1 MLKGKMIDIE
11 KIYSGELKIKDITLD
26 VMIADAVARKDKEG
40 LTFLQTESNKRVSR
54 KKKNSEETIE
64 YDNPLNVYRNGYLKR
79 IGYKTKAERGSG
91 VKNQTKKEEARKER
105 EDKFAKAFAEL
116 GDKEK
121 GEVELWRGG

>member
-116 GDKEK
+116 GDK
-121 GEVELWRGG
+121 